1 MRRRLKHLVYMF
13 PITILILIAV
23 TGCKSN
29 SKNEQNQGSP
39 VKPMVQESVSYTFAD
54 YMNDKDKETKLWY
67 VTKNDFGKDT
77 AIESV
82 LVFDKDNKISR
93 YKNTK
98 LTIGE
103 VSKMTDEEILEKVK
117 QDEFDYQSARIQG
130 VREDI
135 AMAEELLEKSDSS
148 IVKSGKEF
156 LSKMKSDNNL
166 NPIDIEPSDFYFNI
180 ITDSSGN
187 QTEKEEFSFIIHE
200 VSYTDS
206 SYTGLY
212 NVEGDLYAIGD
223 NYVNDETI
231 NEAISNKEYQMRTVQ
246 NEVTYEITAPT
257 VVRAPQVYESTYNY
271 FPIEPLGWAI
281 AFRTKDLV
289 SLQFDQPDTDI
300 ENITIDE

>member
-1 MRRRLKHLVYMF
+1 
-13 PITILILIAV
+13 
-23 TGCKSN
+23 
-29 SKNEQNQGSP
+29 
-39 VKPMVQESVSYTFAD
+39 
-54 YMNDKDKETKLWY
+54 MNDKGKETKLWY
-67 VTKNDFGKDT
+67 VTKDNFGKDT

-103 VSKMTDEEILEKVK
+103 VSNMTDVEILEKDK
-117 QDEFDYQSARIQG
+117 QDEFDYQSARVQG

-135 AMAEELLEKSDSS
+135 AIAEELLEKSDSS

-200 VSYTDS
+200 VSYPDS

-271 FPIEPLGWAI
+271 FPIENLGWSI

-289 SLQFDQPDTDI
+289 SLKFDQPDTDI

>member
-1 MRRRLKHLVYMF
+1 MRRRLKQLVWMF
-13 PITILILIAV
+13 PITVLILIVV
-23 TGCKSN
+23 TGCNSN
-29 SKNEQNQGSP
+29 SKNELNQGSP
-39 VKPMVQESVSYTFAD
+39 VEPMVQENVSYTFAD
-54 YMNDKDKETKLWY
+54 YMNDKGKETKLWY
-67 VTKNDFGKDT
+67 VTKDDFGKDT
-77 AIESV
+77 AIESI

-103 VSKMTDEEILEKVK
+103 VSKMTDEEIVEKAK

-156 LSKMKSDNNL
+156 LSKMKSENNL
-166 NPIDIEPSDFYFNI
+166 NPIDIESSDFYFNI
-180 ITDSSGN
+180 FTDSSGN

-200 VSYTDS
+200 VSYPDS

-271 FPIEPLGWAI
+271 FPIEPLGWSI

>member
-1 MRRRLKHLVYMF
+1 
-13 PITILILIAV
+13 
-23 TGCKSN
+23 
-29 SKNEQNQGSP
+29 
-39 VKPMVQESVSYTFAD
+39 
-54 YMNDKDKETKLWY
+54 MNDKGKETKLRY

-117 QDEFDYQSARIQG
+117 QDEFDYQSVRIQG
-130 VREDI
+130 IREDI
-135 AMAEELLEKSDSS
+135 AMAEELLEKIDSS

-187 QTEKEEFSFIIHE
+187 QTEKENFSFIIHE
-200 VSYTDS
+200 VSYPDS

-212 NVEGDLYAIGD
+212 NVEGDLYAVGD
-223 NYVNDETI
+223 DYVNDETI
-231 NEAISNKEYQMRTVQ
+231 TNKEYQMRTLQ
-246 NEVTYEITAPT
+246 NEVTYEITAPK
-257 VVRAPQVYESTYNY
+257 VVRAPKVYESTYNY
-271 FPIEPLGWAI
+271 FPIENLGC
-281 AFRTKDLV
+281 L
-289 SLQFDQPDTDI
+289 
-300 ENITIDE
+300 